1 MITTEALKARPGKWI
16 STHCEV
22 VGSTII
28 GGIGNAQNP
37 IEQLLMKVAFTYNR
51 CFHAVMM
58 AMPADIE
65 DFFSHPKGIAGA
77 GAAKANSFTFVPQL
91 MVRAISRSNGRLVC
105 WTRYHWPPGP

>member
-58 AMPADIE
+58 AMPRTSRTSSAILRGSRE
-65 DFFSHPKGIAGA
+65 PAPRRLIVSH
-77 GAAKANSFTFVPQL
+77 SC
-91 MVRAISRSNGRLVC
+91 RS
-105 WTRYHWPPGP
+105 